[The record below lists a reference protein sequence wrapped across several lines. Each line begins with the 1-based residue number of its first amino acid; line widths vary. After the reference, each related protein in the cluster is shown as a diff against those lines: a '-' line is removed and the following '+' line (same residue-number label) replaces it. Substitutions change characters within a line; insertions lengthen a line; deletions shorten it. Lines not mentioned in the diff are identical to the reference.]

1 MEKNKKQLNQLNI
14 EIPAFVKSIKPGN
27 NFYKH
32 VNGHWLQKTSI
43 PPFRSSF
50 GVSEEVEMLIEN
62 QLRSILSK
70 CYTFSEKGV
79 KASTKR
85 EKMMDVI
92 GRFML
97 SSLRKGKQQNS
108 IDFLRKRLRTLYC
121 IRNQDDVAGLI
132 GNFNKCGVPTFLSI
146 SVFKKREA
154 ANEYTFLIDK
164 GTLGLPDITYYNA
177 TAPGKSHT
185 LMAYVNLC
193 NEVTKYLV
201 TDDIR
206 SAVQIEAGL
215 AAAMDQY
222 KDTDFQDIE
231 GNVLHR
237 TFPGIPWNTLFKEYG
252 VEEKVWKSKTIR
264 IYSKKFIEYL
274 EKLFKIWSFDT
285 WTKLL
290 SLHMILYALPILP
303 QPFDTLHFN
312 FFGKRLR
319 GQVEKLPQ
327 DQLTL
332 NLCRT
337 LLRTPLSYLYIEDYI
352 RSDLKKEGTA
362 FINTIQNH
370 TVKKLENVEWLE
382 PATRKIA
389 IDKVKKMNLGVSHPD
404 ILPNI
409 EIPNLITD
417 TFLENMLL
425 LGEMN
430 TKSYIDRLHTK
441 NTDIWDEAPY
451 VVNAYYFN
459 ERNQF
464 ILPAGSIQ
472 WPFYKYSKTIGWNY
486 GGLGAVIGH
495 EITHAF
501 DIDGKE
507 FTATGEKKN
516 WWTKKDNYQ
525 YKKRTDELITL
536 FDKGKIL
543 GHSVDGYLTLSENLA
558 DLGGLA
564 IALDALKYELKN
576 ASEDEKKKQI
586 KDFFISYAVSW
597 RVKEREKKIIQSL
610 FLDVHSPAELRV
622 NYIVSQFDEWYE
634 LFGVV
639 TGNSLYIPSEERIRI
654 F

>member
-1 MEKNKKQLNQLNI
+1 MEKNKKSIEPLNI
-14 EIPAFVKSIKPGN
+14 EIPEFVKSVKPGN
-27 NFYKH
+27 NFYNH
-32 VNGHWLQKTSI
+32 VNGHWLNKASI

-50 GVSEEVEMLIEN
+50 GVSEEVELVIEK

-92 GRFML
+92 GRFTL
-97 SSLRKGKQQNS
+97 SALRKGKQQKS
-108 IDFLRKRLRTLYC
+108 IDFLRKRLRALYC
-121 IRNQDDVAGLI
+121 IRDVTDVAGLI
-132 GNFNKCGVPTFLSI
+132 GSFNKCGIPTFLSI
-146 SVFKKREA
+146 SVFKKRDT
-154 ANEYTFLIDK
+154 NEYAFLIDK

-185 LMAYVNLC
+185 LVGYVNLC
-193 NEVTKYLV
+193 NEVTKQLF
-201 TDDIR
+201 TDNIDG
-206 SAVQIEAGL
+206 AVHIEAGL

-222 KDTDFQDIE
+222 KDNEFQDIE
-231 GNVLHR
+231 GKALHR
-237 TFPGIPWNTLFKEYG
+237 SFPGIPWDTLFKEYG
-252 VEEKVWKSKTIR
+252 VEEKVWKSKIIR
-264 IYSKKFIEYL
+264 VYSGKFIEYL
-274 EKLFKIWSFDT
+274 EKLFKIWSFET

-290 SLHMILYALPILP
+290 SLHMILYSLPVLP
-303 QPFDTLHFN
+303 PPYDTLHFN

-319 GQVEKLPQ
+319 GQAEKLPQ

-337 LLRTPLSYLYIEDYI
+337 LLRIPLSYLYIDDNI
-352 RSDLKKEGTA
+352 RSDFKKEATT
-362 FINTIQNH
+362 FINTIQEH
-370 TVKKLENVEWLE
+370 TVKKLEEVEWLE

-389 IDKVKKMNLGVSHPD
+389 VDKVKKMSLGVSHPD
-404 ILPNI
+404 TLPSI
-409 EIPNLITD
+409 EIPYLITD

-430 TKSYIDRLHTK
+430 TKSYISRLDMK
-441 NTDIWDEAPY
+441 NTDFWDEAPY

-472 WPFYKYSKTIGWNY
+472 WPFYKHSKSIGWNY

-501 DIDGKE
+501 DVEGKD
-507 FTATGEKKN
+507 FTATGEKKD

-525 YKKRTDELITL
+525 YKKRTDELVKL
-536 FDKGKIL
+536 FDNGKVL

-564 IALDALKYELKN
+564 IALDALKNELKD
-576 ASEDEKKKQI
+576 ASEYEKKKQI
-586 KDFFISYAVSW
+586 KEFFISYAVSW
-597 RVKEREKKIIQSL
+597 RVKERPRKMIQSL

-622 NYIVSQFDEWYE
+622 NFIVSQFDEWYE
-634 LFGVV
+634 LFGVT
-639 TGNSLYIPSEERIRI
+639 TGDLLYIPSEDRIKV